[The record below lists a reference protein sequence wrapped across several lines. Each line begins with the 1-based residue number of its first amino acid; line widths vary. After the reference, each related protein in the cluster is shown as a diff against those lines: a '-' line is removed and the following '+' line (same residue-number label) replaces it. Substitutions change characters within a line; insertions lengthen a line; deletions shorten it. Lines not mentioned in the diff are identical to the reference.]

1 MRRTTTKLIH
11 EGRYMAEVDV
21 ELVYEETGWSPY
33 LSPDEVR
40 KLEAVRQALSV
51 GDIATAAKLSRV
63 FAVTPIAVDAAE

>member
-11 EGRYMAEVDV
+11 EGQYMAEVDI
-21 ELVYEETGWSPY
+21 ELVYDETGWSPY
-33 LSPDEVR
+33 LLPEEVR

-51 GDIATAAKLSRV
+51 GDTAAAAKLSRV